1 MPATWSRRRFL
12 ALTAGAAVVAAGC
25 SGEKPGTVAGDG
37 SVTVK
42 HAFGETKIPAPP
54 KRVVSA
60 GFTGQDDLLA
70 LGVVPVAIT
79 DWFGSEP
86 FGVWPWAQAK
96 LGGAQPAVLS
106 LADGI
111 QVDQIAAL
119 KPDLV
124 VATNAGLDADTYA
137 KLSAI
142 APTVAQSGQ
151 DAFFEPWKDQ
161 ANTIGQ
167 AVFKYEDVGKL
178 ITAVDDAFAGAAKN
192 NASFSGKKALLV
204 SGTIFSDQLV
214 VTPSG
219 WRTDFLTQLG
229 FGIPEDVAQYVH
241 GDEAL
246 IPRERMTS
254 VLDSADVLIWTTE
267 SDEEQAALLADPTF
281 AQLKATKTNRNVLTG
296 KELAGALAF
305 ASVLSYPVV
314 ADKLPPMLA
323 KVLA

>member
-1 MPATWSRRRFL
+1 MWSRRGFL
-12 ALTAGAAVVAAGC
+12 ALTAGTALVAAGC
-25 SGEKPGTVAGDG
+25 SGEKPGAVAGDG

-70 LGVVPVAIT
+70 LGVVPIAVT
-79 DWFGSEP
+79 DWFGNEP

-124 VATNAGLDADTYA
+124 IATNAGLDADTYA

-142 APTVAQSGQ
+142 APTVAQSGR

-161 ANTIGQ
+161 ASTIGQ
-167 AVFKYEDVGKL
+167 AVFKYEDMGKL

-192 NASFSGKKALLV
+192 NTSFSGKKALLV

-246 IPRERMTS
+246 IPRDRATT

-267 SDEEQAALLADPTF
+267 SDEEQSALLADPTF
-281 AQLKATKTNRNVLTG
+281 AALKATKTNRNVLTG

-314 ADKLPPMLA
+314 ADKLPPLLA